1 MHGCQLESRLLQAPP
16 AVCCETSTGTY
27 VYALAKLYTLSQVAG
42 VVMRTNIVI
51 NDQLMQAAMQ
61 ASGAST
67 KREAVDLGL
76 RMLVKLKQQQGI
88 RAYRGKLAWQGDL
101 EEMRLD
107 RAVASGQ
114 GQ

>member
-1 MHGCQLESRLLQAPP
+1 
-16 AVCCETSTGTY
+16 
-27 VYALAKLYTLSQVAG
+27 
-42 VVMRTNIVI
+42 
-51 NDQLMQAAMQ
+51 
-61 ASGAST
+61 
-67 KREAVDLGL
+67 LGL

-107 RAVASGQ
+107 QAVASGQ